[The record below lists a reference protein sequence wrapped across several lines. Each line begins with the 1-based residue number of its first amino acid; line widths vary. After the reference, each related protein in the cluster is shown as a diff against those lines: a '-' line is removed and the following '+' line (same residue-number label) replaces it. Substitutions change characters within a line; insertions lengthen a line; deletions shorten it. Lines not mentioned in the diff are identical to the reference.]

1 MNLERANL
9 TSVFAGLATLGVLAA
24 LAALASVAWP
34 RVAQIWLPIAGL
46 PMVAVGRLVF
56 LKVVRYE
63 VERPPV

>member
-9 TSVFAGLATLGVLAA
+9 TSVFAGFATLGVFAA

-34 RVAQIWLPIAGL
+34 RVAQLWLPMAVL

-56 LKVVRYE
+56 RKVVRYE